1 MTKYCPS
8 CGEKLVD
15 NAKFCKNCGINLE
28 NMQENINA
36 HQENTQQFMEASE
49 KSHTAAIVIGYILA
63 ILIPLLGLVA
73 AIYLLTR
80 ENSPSAKRHGKYV
93 LIVTVIVWI
102 LSIISIFH

>member
-1 MTKYCPS
+1 M
-8 CGEKLVD
+8 D
-15 NAKFCKNCGINLE
+15 NARFCKNCGINLDT
-28 NMQENINA
+28 MQENVNA
-36 HQENTQQFMEASE
+36 HQVNTQQFMAASE
-49 KSHTAAIVIGYILA
+49 ESHTVAIVIGYILA

-80 ENSPSAKRHGKYV
+80 DNSPSAKRHGKYV